1 MTNVFLTDEHFQ
13 LNLAFPESDLSRE
26 WKHFLSL
33 FVKKSP
39 KCPEHPTVELT
50 KTFEKVG
57 DRWVGKLSCMEKDY
71 EETWTWPR
79 VIDIWSW
86 GSQLG
91 SMIQEKQI
99 DAVRQ
104 GKDIRQQQIND
115 LVGDLLSGKPINI
128 RNEVKIDVNIWEELG
143 GLEQTWSYWL
153 RFQEMIKER
162 EISRSEMMAKSR
174 LDQFHLLHER
184 EKLWNEWI
192 TLIQSF
198 DLQTQE
204 QFNHWGETV
213 GWAVLEHEGIPT
225 PRRLNELKDEAPK
238 QLTVEMMEVWF
249 KWSNVSR
256 DYMGGMK
263 ASEEVIRNLTEEGKH
278 EEETLKEYY
287 VDFPE
292 RGVYKNRG
300 ERQAIGED
308 RMKTPGLFMFE
319 EDAMKGYEKME
330 ELMEDPDEVIDGP
343 KVEPDE
349 IDMEEIALREGR
361 ILKDQEGSG
370 LNELDENFLTQ
381 PEKEKINEN
390 NRE

>member
-174 LDQFHLLHER
+174 LDQFHLLHDR